1 MSSPTRLLFRISATE
16 ILGGHFEE
24 CKSMLKR
31 KIKGQHREK
40 CLLLPE
46 GNDE

>member
-1 MSSPTRLLFRISATE
+1 MSSPTRLLFRIQATE

-31 KIKGQHREK
+31 RTKGQHRERR
-40 CLLLPE
+40 LLLLE